1 MHKTPLVSILISTY
15 NDEIS
20 VVNAV
25 RSVQNQT
32 YKNLEIIVLDDGST
46 DDTYKLV
53 KSITDNDSRVK
64 LLKNEENIGLTK
76 SLNILIKES
85 TGEIIARQDADDISL
100 PQRIRTQINFIQKYK
115 LDFCSSRAVTM
126 KSNRKIPSLSFYLPK
141 KFIIKLKNP
150 FIHGTLMIKKDV
162 LLKVGNYD
170 ENYYYSQDYK
180 LMIKLINEGFKFKVL
195 KKPLYVLNTENN
207 ISTLNSSE
215 QQKYANDAKRGK

>member
-1 MHKTPLVSILISTY
+1 
-15 NDEIS
+15 
-20 VVNAV
+20 
-25 RSVQNQT
+25 
-32 YKNLEIIVLDDGST
+32 
-46 DDTYKLV
+46 
-53 KSITDNDSRVK
+53 
-64 LLKNEENIGLTK
+64 
-76 SLNILIKES
+76 
-85 TGEIIARQDADDISL
+85 
-100 PQRIRTQINFIQKYK
+100 
-115 LDFCSSRAVTM
+115 M

>member
-85 TGEIIARQDADDISL
+85 TGDIIARQDADDISL